1 MKSFQLKKLIFV
13 DFKNTKKLGDLF
25 SEQTKLNIKNM
36 DYIELKCEI
45 TPFNDAVAQIL
56 ISELGEVGYESFTEN
71 EDSIRAYIAQDI
83 FDIDQVKAINLDYL
97 PDSNFK
103 INYSYKTIESQDW
116 NAIWESN
123 FQPVIIS
130 NQVVIRASFHTNT
143 PDVPYDIVIDPK
155 MSFGTGHHSTTS
167 LMVQNILESD
177 IKNKKVLDMGCGT
190 SLLAIL
196 ASMRGAKTVDA
207 IDIDEW
213 PYKNS
218 LENIKNNKVDNVS
231 VFLGDASLLKNK
243 SYDVILANINRNIL
257 LDDMKH
263 YVACLP
269 QNGLLIMSGFYTED
283 LKYIQDEAEKNELNY
298 IDHKVDKNWVS
309 VRFEKKK

>member
-1 MKSFQLKKLIFV
+1 
-13 DFKNTKKLGDLF
+13 
-25 SEQTKLNIKNM
+25 M

-45 TPFNDAVAQIL
+45 IPYNEAVAQIL
-56 ISELGEVGYESFTEN
+56 IAELGELGYDSFTEN
-71 EDSIRAYIAQDI
+71 DDSVDAYITEDLFNI
-83 FDIDQVKAINLDYL
+83 ETVKAINLDYL
-97 PDSNFK
+97 PDTNFEL
-103 INYSYKTIESQDW
+103 NYSYKTVISQDW
-116 NAIWESN
+116 NAVWESN

-130 NQVVIRASFHTNT
+130 DQVVIRASFHTDT
-143 PDVPYDIVIDPK
+143 PKVPYDIVIDPK

-167 LMVQNILESD
+167 LMVQSILNSD
-177 IKNKKVLDMGCGT
+177 IKDKRVLDMGCGT

-218 LENIKNNKVDNVS
+218 LENIKNNQAENVS
-231 VFLGDASLLKNK
+231 VFLGDASLLEGKE
-243 SYDVILANINRNIL
+243 YDIVLANINRNIL
-257 LDDMKH
+257 LNDMKS

-283 LKYIQDEAEKNELNY
+283 LKYILEEAEKNNMNY
-298 IDHKVDKNWVS
+298 IDHKVDQNWVA
-309 VRFEKKK
+309 VRFEKK